1 MAKAL
6 VAATAIVTDVHVTAD
21 DALVCDTGDMRL
33 GYGTAT
39 VILCESSQ
47 AKHTPALSSTER
59 TSPTVSVQA
68 RALEAFWRE
77 KG

>member
-1 MAKAL
+1 MVKAL

-21 DALVCDTGDMRL
+21 DALVFDTGDMRL
-33 GYGTAT
+33 GSGAAT
-39 VILCESSQ
+39 VRLCESTQ
-47 AKHTPALSSTER
+47 AKHTPALSSTEG

-68 RALEAFWRE
+68 RALEAFWRV